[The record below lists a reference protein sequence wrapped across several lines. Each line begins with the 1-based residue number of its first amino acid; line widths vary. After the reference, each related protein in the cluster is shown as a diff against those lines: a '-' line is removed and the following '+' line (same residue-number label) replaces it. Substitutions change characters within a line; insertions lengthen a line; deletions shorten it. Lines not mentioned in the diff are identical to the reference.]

1 MPDMIIYRGPQ
12 ATGKSTAALELVA
25 QGWTRINMDSIRAAN
40 PDWKEKQVHAE
51 CGRLMDVAAIAGANI
66 VHDNVN
72 LSIPKVQGL
81 QSWAQSNGYTSTV
94 QLFGTDVSLGLAIN
108 RDLWRGKDGGHS
120 VGRSVIIQA
129 YIDFGLFT
137 RFQAK
142 GDIKKTIIFDL
153 DGTLCDCEHRQHY
166 VRGDTKNWGAFFAGI
181 SRDTPRTA
189 VANLVRVY
197 DKLGYTI
204 LFVSGRGSEYRKETE
219 AWLEKHLLDCQ
230 FALFMRGF
238 QDRRDDT
245 IVKQELYEKYI
256 KPYFNVEAVYD
267 DRPKVVRMWREIGLT
282 VFDCGNGVEF

>member
-1 MPDMIIYRGPQ
+1 MPEMIIYRGPQ
-12 ATGKSTAALELVA
+12 ATGKSTAALELVE
-25 QGWTRINMDSIRAAN
+25 QGWVRINMDSIRATN

-51 CGRLMDVAAIAGANI
+51 CWRLMEAAAIEGANI

-81 QSWAQSNGYTSTV
+81 QNWAQYFGYRSTV
-94 QLFGTDVSLGLAIN
+94 QLFGTDVSLGLAVS
-108 RDLWRGKDGGHS
+108 RDIWRGYNGGHS
-120 VGRSVIIQA
+120 VGRSVIIQS
-129 YIDFGLFT
+129 YMDFSLFIP
-137 RFQAK
+137 FNPDAV
-142 GDIKKTIIFDL
+142 DKTIIFDL

-166 VRGDTKNWGAFFAGI
+166 VRGDTKDWGAFFAGI

-189 VANLVRVY
+189 VANLVRMY
-197 DKLGYTI
+197 DELGYTV

-219 AWLEKHLLDCQ
+219 AWLKAHLLNRQ

>member
-1 MPDMIIYRGPQ
+1 MPEMIIYRGPQ
-12 ATGKSTAALELVA
+12 ATGKSTAALELVE

-51 CGRLMDVAAIAGANI
+51 CWRLLDVAASEGANI

-120 VGRSVIIQA
+120 VGRSVIIQS

-137 RFQAK
+137 RFQAN
-142 GDIKKTIIFDL
+142 GDINKTIIFDL

-166 VRGDTKNWGAFFAGI
+166 VRGDTKDWGAFFAGI

-189 VANLVRVY
+189 VANLVRMY
-197 DKLGYTI
+197 DELGYTI

-219 AWLEKHLLDCQ
+219 AWLEEHLLDHQ

-267 DRPKVVRMWREIGLT
+267 DRPKVVRMWHEIGLT